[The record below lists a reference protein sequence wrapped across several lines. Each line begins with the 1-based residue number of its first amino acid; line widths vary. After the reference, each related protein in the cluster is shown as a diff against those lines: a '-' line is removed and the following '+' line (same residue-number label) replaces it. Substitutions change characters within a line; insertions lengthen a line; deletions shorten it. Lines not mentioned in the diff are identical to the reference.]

1 MRVIFMGT
9 PDFAVPTLDALVQAG
24 HEVVL
29 VVAQPDRPAGR
40 GNKLRAPPVAERAEA
55 LGLPL
60 AQPRAIKRG
69 PFPERYASLEA
80 DVSVVIAYGRI
91 LTEHLLNAP
100 RLGCINVHASLLP
113 RWRGAAPIQ
122 HAILAGDT
130 ETGVCTQQMEP
141 DLDTGPIFV
150 ERRTSISVEDTS
162 ATLHDRLSELAA
174 DAAVATL
181 EALSSDPPAVPTP
194 QPEEG
199 ITWAPKIEKAD
210 GRIDLSGSAIEL
222 DRRVRA
228 MTPWPGG
235 FLPYGEGALKLREVA
250 VVDEQG
256 SPGTV
261 LSVDPLVVACG
272 ERALELRT
280 VQAPG
285 RTAVDGRSFANG
297 ARLRPGD
304 RLGYDDGQP
313 AASHEQG

>member
-1 MRVIFMGT
+1 MGT
-9 PDFAVPTLDALVQAG
+9 PDFAVPTLDALVAAG
-24 HEVVL
+24 HEIVL

-40 GNKLRAPPVAERAEA
+40 GNQLRAPPVAVRAKA

-69 PFPERYASLEA
+69 PFPERYASVGA

-91 LTEHLLNAP
+91 LTDHLLNAP

-122 HAILAGDT
+122 HAILAGDAI
-130 ETGVCTQQMEP
+130 TGVCTQQMEP
-141 DLDTGPIFV
+141 DLDTGPIYV
-150 ERRTSISVEDTS
+150 ERRTPIAPTDTS
-162 ATLHDRLSELAA
+162 AVLHDRLSALAA

-181 EALSSDPPAVPTP
+181 DALAQEPPAVPTP
-194 QPEEG
+194 QPDEG

-210 GRIDLSGSAIEL
+210 GRIDLSRPAEEC

-235 FLPYGEGALKLREVA
+235 FLPHGDQALKLKEVA
-250 VVDEQG
+250 LAEG
-256 SPGTV
+256 GGAPGEV
-261 LSVDPLVVACG
+261 LSIDPLVLACG
-272 ERALELRT
+272 NGALRLVK

-285 RTAVDGRSFANG
+285 RSPVDGRAFANG

-304 RLGYDDGQP
+304 RLGYDDGVV
-313 AASHEQG
+313 ADKHGRG

>member
-1 MRVIFMGT
+1 MGT
-9 PDFAVPTLDALVQAG
+9 PDFAVPTLDALVDAG

-40 GNKLRAPPVAERAEA
+40 GNKLRAPPVAERAKA

-91 LTEHLLNAP
+91 LTPHLLESP

-122 HAILAGDT
+122 HAILAGD
-130 ETGVCTQQMEP
+130 EVTGVCTQQMEA
-141 DLDTGPIFV
+141 DLDTGPVFV
-150 ERRTSISVEDTS
+150 ERRTPIAPDET
-162 ATLHDRLSELAA
+162 AETLHDRLSKLAA
-174 DAAVATL
+174 EAAAATL
-181 EALSSDPPAVPTP
+181 ELLAQDPPATPVP
-194 QPEEG
+194 QPDEG
-199 ITWAPKIEKAD
+199 VTWAPKIDKAD
-210 GRIDLSGSAIEL
+210 GRIDLSRSAVEC

-235 FLPYGEGALKLREVA
+235 FLPLADGPLKLRRVA
-250 VVDEQG
+250 PAEG
-256 SPGTV
+256 AGEPGTL

-272 ERALELRT
+272 EGALELVT

-285 RTAVDGRSFANG
+285 RTPVDGRAYANG

-304 RLGYDDGQP
+304 RLGYDPGEPTDH
-313 AASHEQG
+313 HEQG